1 MKEAHIFILNFL
13 FECNE
18 KVQVSKTYSQGHHK
32 KILTETYFLKNLH
45 LNNKKNLYIPKNYD
59 INTNMKRKLQ
69 KGGIF
74 VEENLEKETKKVL
87 VVDDEQAII
96 DVLVYNLQKEGYETL
111 EATDGVTA
119 VNIALEQ
126 KPDLMLLDIML
137 PKMDGLTVCK
147 RVKNYLNI
155 PILMLTAKDAEIDK
169 IVGLELGADDYITKP
184 FSVRELMA
192 RVKANLRKNE
202 ISSIVKETIPE
213 ATETEKNA
221 ENVIKV
227 NDIEL
232 DLDRFEVKVR
242 GEIIDLTLREFEVLK
257 FLASQPGQVV
267 TRETLLEKVWGYE
280 YYGDIRTV
288 DVTVRRIR
296 EKIEA
301 NPKEPR
307 YLKVVWG
314 IGYKIEKI

>member
-1 MKEAHIFILNFL
+1 MEENTEKEI
-13 FECNE
+13 
-18 KVQVSKTYSQGHHK
+18 K
-32 KILTETYFLKNLH
+32 KIL
-45 LNNKKNLYIPKNYD
+45 I
-59 INTNMKRKLQ
+59 
-69 KGGIF
+69 
-74 VEENLEKETKKVL
+74 
-87 VVDDEQAII
+87 VDDEQAII
-96 DVLVYNLQKEGYETL
+96 DVLVYNLKKEGYETL

-119 VNIALEQ
+119 VNMALEQ

-137 PKMDGLTVCK
+137 PKLDGLSVCK

-202 ISSIVKETIPE
+202 IANIRKEEDNTIE
-213 ATETEKNA
+213 EFNGKS
-221 ENVIKV
+221 ENKIKV
-227 NDIEL
+227 NDLEL

-257 FLASQPGQVV
+257 FLAGQPGQVV

-296 EKIEA
+296 EKIEKDTSS
-301 NPKEPR
+301 PKILITKR
-307 YLKVVWG
+307 GV
-314 IGYKIEKI
+314 GYYIATKK

>member
-1 MKEAHIFILNFL
+1 MEENTEKEI
-13 FECNE
+13 
-18 KVQVSKTYSQGHHK
+18 K
-32 KILTETYFLKNLH
+32 KIL
-45 LNNKKNLYIPKNYD
+45 I
-59 INTNMKRKLQ
+59 
-69 KGGIF
+69 
-74 VEENLEKETKKVL
+74 
-87 VVDDEQAII
+87 VDDEQAII
-96 DVLVYNLQKEGYETL
+96 DVLVYNLKKEGYETL

-119 VNIALEQ
+119 VNMALEQ

-137 PKMDGLTVCK
+137 PKLDGLSVCK

-202 ISSIVKETIPE
+202 IANIRKEEDNTVE
-213 ATETEKNA
+213 EFNGKS
-221 ENVIKV
+221 ENKIKV
-227 NDIEL
+227 NDLEL

-257 FLASQPGQVV
+257 FLAGQPGQVV

-296 EKIEA
+296 EKIEKDTSA
-301 NPKEPR
+301 PKILITKR
-307 YLKVVWG
+307 GV
-314 IGYKIEKI
+314 GYYIATK

>member
-1 MKEAHIFILNFL
+1 M
-13 FECNE
+13 
-18 KVQVSKTYSQGHHK
+18 
-32 KILTETYFLKNLH
+32 
-45 LNNKKNLYIPKNYD
+45 
-59 INTNMKRKLQ
+59 
-69 KGGIF
+69 
-74 VEENLEKETKKVL
+74 EENLEKEVKKVL

-96 DVLVYNLQKEGYETL
+96 DVLVYNLKKEGYETL
-111 EATDGVTA
+111 EANDGITA

-137 PKMDGLTVCK
+137 PKLDGLSVCK
-147 RVKNYLNI
+147 RVKNQLNI

-192 RVKANLRKNE
+192 RVKANLRKMEMSNISKENMASNE
-202 ISSIVKETIPE
+202 TKEEP
-213 ATETEKNA
+213 KV
-221 ENVIKV
+221 NVIAV
-227 NDIEL
+227 NDLEL

-257 FLASQPGQVV
+257 FLATQPGQVI

-296 EKIEA
+296 EKIEKDTS
-301 NPKEPR
+301 NPKILITKR
-307 YLKVVWG
+307 GV
-314 IGYKIEKI
+314 GYYIANKK